1 MNKSIAHSY
10 KPASLTLKNFIELCK
25 PRVVALMVLTSIVGM
40 CLSTH
45 GFIPWKVFIF
55 GNLGIGLA
63 AGSAAAINHFADHHI
78 DRVMARTQ
86 NRPLPTG
93 KVNMTQALMFSL
105 VLCLISMGLL
115 LYFVNT
121 LTAVLT
127 FLSMIA
133 YAGVYTYYLKHTT
146 SQNIVIGGIAG
157 ATPPMLGWVAVTGHI
172 TIPSVILTL
181 IIFIWTPPHFWALA
195 IARVDDYK
203 KAKVPMLPVT
213 HGIHYTKVNII
224 FYSML
229 MILATLLPFA
239 IGSSSWLYLIAA
251 IGLNIRFMQ
260 WVMRLY
266 RSDSKAIAM
275 KTFKY
280 SIAYLMY
287 LFVALLFDH
296 YLMPFITG

>member
-1 MNKSIAHSY
+1 MKASNPPLSIN
-10 KPASLTLKNFIELCK
+10 NFIELCK
-25 PRVVALMVLTSIVGM
+25 PRVVILMVLTSIVGM

-45 GFIPWKVFIF
+45 GFIPWKILVF
-55 GNLGIGLA
+55 GNLGIALA

-93 KVNMTQALMFSL
+93 KVNMKQALIFSF
-105 VLCLISMGLL
+105 VLCLVSMGLL
-115 LYFVNT
+115 IYFVNT
-121 LTAVLT
+121 LTAALT

-157 ATPPMLGWVAVTGHI
+157 ATPPLLGWVAVTGHI
-172 TIPSVILTL
+172 SVPSVILTL

-195 IARVDDYK
+195 IARVDDYA

-224 FYSML
+224 YYSVL
-229 MILATLLPFA
+229 LVIATLLPFA
-239 IGSSSWLYLIAA
+239 VGTSGWIYLLLA
-251 IGLNIRFMQ
+251 IFLNVRFMQ
-260 WVMRLY
+260 WVIRLY
-266 RSDSKAIAM
+266 KSNSKTIAM
-275 KTFKY
+275 KTFKF
-280 SIAYLMY
+280 SIVYLMY
-287 LFVALLFDH
+287 LFVALLLDH
-296 YLMPFITG
+296 YLMPFLR